1 MELYPFVG
9 VVGQVRDHA
18 ATFFI
23 WKDGVSFYYTLVM
36 MQLTFLLGRMKSV
49 FIIPWL

>member
-36 MQLTFLLGRMKSV
+36 MQLTCLPGKVESAT
-49 FIIPWL
+49 P